1 MNNQNLITAVD
12 LGTSKVSTLIAKRS
26 KKKSLEVIG
35 FGISKSNGIKKGCI
49 ENVSL
54 AVDSIKDSFAQAVE
68 MSKDYSDSVYVSISG
83 AQMGFENREDYFS
96 QIGSQGVITYE
107 EIISIPKQVN
117 LKARNEFREIIHSFP
132 FRYKIDG
139 HGGIFDPVGMHA
151 QGLDVSTHIVTSNLE
166 QTNLMKQALNGA
178 GLSVEKFVFQPL
190 ADYYSSSNIQQK
202 KVNSVMIN
210 IGEGTT
216 DIAVFHRGSM
226 VYLSVI
232 PVGGFQ
238 FTNDIALT
246 YNMSYEDA
254 ENLKLRYGHTSP
266 GSIDIHEEVTINVIG
281 STTPINI
288 RRRDLSQLMRE
299 RALELIRL
307 IDIKLRHAGIKED
320 PNTVVN
326 ITGSASYLSG
336 FFEMIDQY
344 IPNSIIQKN
353 HVNSKIFFPETVQI
367 DQFTTA
373 LGLLTF
379 GNNDLNQN
387 LHFADIK
394 NRQFR
399 SDSSKNKIF
408 DKIKTTLKI

>member
-1 MNNQNLITAVD
+1 MINQDFITAID
-12 LGTSKVSTLIAKRS
+12 LGTSKVSTLIATKS
-26 KKKSLEVIG
+26 KKKYLEVVG
-35 FGISKSNGIKKGCI
+35 FGHSKSNGIKKGSI

-54 AVDSIKDSFAQAVE
+54 AVDSIKDSFSQAID
-68 MSKDYSDSVYVSISG
+68 MAKGYSDSVYISISG
-83 AQMGFENREDYFS
+83 AQIGFENREDYFS
-96 QIGSQGVITYE
+96 QVGSHGVITYE
-107 EIISIPKQVN
+107 EVMSIPQEVN

-139 HGGIFDPVGMHA
+139 HGGIVDPVGMHA
-151 QGLDVSTHIVTSNLE
+151 QGIEVSTHLVTSNLE
-166 QTNLMKQALNGA
+166 QTNFIREALGGA
-178 GLSVEKFVFQPL
+178 GLSVEKFIFQPL
-190 ADYYSSSNIQQK
+190 ADYYSSSNIKQQ

-216 DIAVFHRGSM
+216 DIAVFNRGSM

-266 GSIDIHEEVTINVIG
+266 GSIDIHEEIAINVIG
-281 STTPINI
+281 SNTPINI
-288 RRRDLSQLMRE
+288 RRRDLAQLMRE

-326 ITGSASYLSG
+326 ITGSASDLSG

-353 HVNSKIFFPETVQI
+353 SINSKILFPESLQV

-373 LGLLTF
+373 LGLLTY

-394 NRQFR
+394 NKQFR

-408 DKIKTTLKI
+408 EKIKTTLKI

>member
-1 MNNQNLITAVD
+1 MINQDFITAID
-12 LGTSKVSTLIAKRS
+12 LGTSKVSTLIATKS
-26 KKKSLEVIG
+26 KKKSLEVVG
-35 FGISKSNGIKKGCI
+35 FGHSKSNGIKKGSI

-54 AVDSIKDSFAQAVE
+54 AVDSIKDSFSQAID
-68 MSKDYSDSVYVSISG
+68 MAKGYSDSVYISISG
-83 AQMGFENREDYFS
+83 AHIGFENREDYFS
-96 QIGSQGVITYE
+96 QVGSHGVITYE
-107 EIISIPKQVN
+107 EIISIPQEVN

-139 HGGIFDPVGMHA
+139 HGGIVDPVGMHA
-151 QGLDVSTHIVTSNLE
+151 QGIEVSTHLVSSNLE
-166 QTNLMKQALNGA
+166 QTSFIREALGGV
-178 GLSVEKFVFQPL
+178 GLSVEKFIFQPL
-190 ADYYSSSNIQQK
+190 ADYYSSSNIKQQ

-216 DIAVFHRGSM
+216 DIAVFNRGSM

-266 GSIDIHEEVTINVIG
+266 GSIDIHEEIAINVIG
-281 STTPINI
+281 SNTSINI
-288 RRRDLSQLMRE
+288 RRRDLAQLMRE

-326 ITGSASYLSG
+326 ITGSASDLSG

-353 HVNSKIFFPETVQI
+353 YINSKILFPESLQV

-373 LGLLTF
+373 LGLLTY

-394 NRQFR
+394 NKQFR
-399 SDSSKNKIF
+399 TDSSKNKIF
-408 DKIKTTLKI
+408 EKIKTTLKI

>member
-1 MNNQNLITAVD
+1 MINNDLITAID
-12 LGTSKVSTLIAKRS
+12 LGTSKVTTLIAAKS
-26 KKKSLEVIG
+26 KKKSLEVVG
-35 FGISKSNGIKKGCI
+35 FGHAKSNGIKKGSI

-54 AVDSIKDSFAQAVE
+54 AVDSIKNSFSQAIDMARE
-68 MSKDYSDSVYVSISG
+68 YSDSIYVSISG
-83 AQMGFENREDYFS
+83 AHIGFENREDYFS
-96 QIGSQGVITYE
+96 QVGSQGVITYD
-107 EIISIPKQVN
+107 EIMSIPQEVN
-117 LKARNEFREIIHSFP
+117 LKARNEFREIIHTFP

-139 HGGIFDPVGMHA
+139 HGGIVDPVGMHA
-151 QGLDVSTHIVTSNLE
+151 RGIEVSTHLVTANLE
-166 QTNLMKQALNGA
+166 QTNLIRDALGGA
-178 GLSVEKFVFQPL
+178 GLSVEKFIFQPL
-190 ADYYSSSNIQQK
+190 ADYYSSSNINHE

-210 IGEGTT
+210 IGKGTT
-216 DIAVFHRGSM
+216 DIAVFNRGNM

-246 YNMSYEDA
+246 YNMSYDEA

-266 GSIDIHEEVTINVIG
+266 GSIDIHEEISINVIG
-281 STTPINI
+281 STTSINI
-288 RRRDLSQLMRE
+288 RRRDLAQLMRE

-307 IDIKLRHAGIKED
+307 VDIKLRHAGIKED

-326 ITGSASYLSG
+326 ITGSASDLSG

-353 HVNSKIFFPETVQI
+353 HINSKIIFPEALQV

-373 LGLLTF
+373 LGLLTY

-394 NRQFR
+394 NKQFR

-408 DKIKTTLKI
+408 EKIKTTLKI